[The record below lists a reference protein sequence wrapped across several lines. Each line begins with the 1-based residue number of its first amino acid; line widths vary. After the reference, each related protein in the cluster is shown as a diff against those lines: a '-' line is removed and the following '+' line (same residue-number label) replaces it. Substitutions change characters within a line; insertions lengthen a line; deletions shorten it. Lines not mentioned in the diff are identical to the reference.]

1 MDFLLLSLEALRRL
15 AQRAGPYLMIDM
27 VMPGGTLIALLLY
40 CYRRARRRCADQAA
54 AAVRTGALSVSSL
67 R

>member
-1 MDFLLLSLEALRRL
+1 MDFLLVSLEAVRRL
-15 AQRAGPYLMIDM
+15 VRRAGPYLLIEM

-40 CYRRARRRCADQAA
+40 LYQRAKRRSLDQAA
-54 AAVRTGALSVSSL
+54 AAVRAGLSVSSL